1 MMPRFILGYRLFF
14 CALFGS
20 MTATA
25 IAQDIASTDAGYQ
38 KLDAF
43 MQGMKSM
50 EADFVQILQ
59 DSRGQV
65 LEKSSG
71 TLVIKR
77 PNQFRWDYLKPHPQL
92 IVSDGQRLWLYDQD
106 LEQVTVRRLEQS
118 LAGTPASL
126 LSGSEDLRNSFE
138 VERVEEARGWSWIS
152 LSPKRTDTDFKSVKL
167 GLRKDV
173 LGYMELT
180 DKLGQTTLLEFSK
193 FKRNPSLSDTRF
205 KFTPPTG
212 VDVIGEKG

>member
-1 MMPRFILGYRLFF
+1 MMFQFF
-14 CALFGS
+14 RSRVLLCALLALMSGH
-20 MTATA
+20 AL
-25 IAQDIASTDAGYQ
+25 AQEIASTDAGYQ
-38 KLDAF
+38 KLNVF
-43 MQGMKSM
+43 MQGLKSM
-50 EADFVQILQ
+50 EADFVQTLQ

-77 PNQFRWDYLKPHPQL
+77 PNQFRWDYLKPHPQI

-126 LSGSEDLRNSFE
+126 LSGSEDLRSSFE
-138 VERVEEARGWSWIS
+138 VERVEELRGWSWIS
-152 LSPKRTDTDFKSVKL
+152 LSPKRTDTDFKSVRL
-167 GLRKDV
+167 GLRKDQ

-193 FKRNPSLSDTRF
+193 FKRNPALSETRF
-205 KFTPPTG
+205 KFTPPAG
-212 VDVIGEKG
+212 VDVIGNQG